1 VSFGLLNPE
10 TMKLIQMMGGGMPSS
25 DMNTNVIPSY
35 NSVPQNLGLL
45 FSDPMLLAEYNPPV
59 NDVRLLS
66 DDQLLSQD
74 EMDLTN
80 KEYVDMENEIS
91 RRLQRK
97 IEADALNKEKQLEL
111 IRQKQVREEMI

>member
-45 FSDPMLLAEYNPPV
+45 FSNPMMLAEYNPPV
-59 NDVRLLS
+59 SDVRLLS
-66 DDQLLSQD
+66 DEQLLNQD

>member
-1 VSFGLLNPE
+1 
-10 TMKLIQMMGGGMPSS
+10 MKLIQMMGGGMPSS
-25 DMNTNVIPSY
+25 NMNTNVIPSY

-59 NDVRLLS
+59 SDVRLLS
-66 DDQLLSQD
+66 DQQLMNQD

-91 RRLQRK
+91 RRLRRK
-97 IEADALNKEKQLEL
+97 IETDALNKEKQLDL
-111 IRQKQVREEMI
+111 IRQKQIREEMI

>member
-1 VSFGLLNPE
+1 VSFGLLDPK
-10 TMKLIQMMGGGMPSS
+10 TIQLMQMIGGGVPSS
-25 DMNTNVIPSY
+25 NMNTNVIPSY

-45 FSDPMLLAEYNPPV
+45 FSNPMLLAEYTPPV

-66 DDQLLSQD
+66 DEQLLNQD

-91 RRLQRK
+91 RRSRRK
-97 IEADALNKEKQLEL
+97 IEANEIAKEKELEL
-111 IRQKQVREEMI
+111 LRQKQAREEMI